1 MAEAILYSIVVP
13 IYGVEKYLKQCVDSL
28 IGQTYY
34 NIEIILVDDGAKDR
48 SAEICDHYAQLD
60 PRVKVLHKKNGGL
73 VSARKAGAQIATG
86 DYILCVDGDDW
97 VSTDYIRQLDEAIRL
112 YQPDVVCCGYVQT
125 DGVTEHRCTCEAP
138 QGNYRGEDLQRCIY
152 PIAIESPEGIIFSPH
167 VWAKAFKRELYLP
180 EQLAVADV
188 IKIGEDGAVVKPILT
203 KAESVCLLDACLYYY
218 RINQESMTKDHSAY
232 DWNGPRHIYRHLQ
245 QQLDLTAFDF
255 QEQLYRCIA
264 RLLYTI
270 VFSQFNRQE
279 KYRIIKKDIKAQ
291 LRQPDYRQVL
301 EKAQYTSLKTRLEVF
316 LLKHRL
322 LLPIYLLHKVSK

>member
-1 MAEAILYSIVVP
+1 MAESILYSIVVP
-13 IYGVEKYLKQCVDSL
+13 IYGVEKFLKQCVDSL

-48 SAEICDHYAQLD
+48 SPEICDHYAQLD

-73 VSARKAGAQIATG
+73 VSARKAGAQVATG

-97 VSTDYIRQLDEAIRL
+97 VSTDYIRQLDEVIQQHR
-112 YQPDVVCCGYVQT
+112 PDVVCCGYVQT
-125 DGVTEHRCTCEAP
+125 DGVTEHRFTCEAP
-138 QGNYRGEDLQRCIY
+138 GGNYRGENLQQHIY
-152 PIAIESPEGIIFSPH
+152 PIAIESPEGVIFSPH

-203 KAESVCLLDACLYYY
+203 KAESIFLLDACLYYY
-218 RINQESMTKDHSAY
+218 RVNNESMTKDRSAY
-232 DWNGPRHIYRHLQ
+232 DWNGPRYIYQHLQ
-245 QQLDLTAFDF
+245 RQLDLRAFDF
-255 QEQLYRCIA
+255 EEQLYRCIA
-264 RLLYTI
+264 RLLYTV
-270 VFSQFNRQE
+270 VFSQFNRPE
-279 KYRIIKKDIKAQ
+279 KYRIIKKDIKTQ

-301 EKAQYTSLKTRLEVF
+301 KKARYKSLKTRLEVF
-316 LLKHRL
+316 LMKHQL